1 MILLGSTENKTTKNK
16 ISENVPYPE
25 IKEVVLV
32 HFNIE
37 NDD

>member
-1 MILLGSTENKTTKNK
+1 MILLGSTENKTTKDK
-16 ISENVPYPE
+16 ISENVPHPE
-25 IKEVVLV
+25 IKEVALV